1 MHQEVAKLLLYSDLG
16 ADSILIRLCE
26 IYHDWETGC
35 GEKPQQAPFGKGE
48 MDIKTI
54 LSKIKAHDENAV
66 LTLEG
71 TTGADIAHADTTIK
85 EIWESV

>member
-35 GEKPQQAPFGKGE
+35 GEKPQLVRRVYTQVKRLLDLATKYGFN
-48 MDIKTI
+48 TN
-54 LSKIKAHDENAV
+54 LWQNYLTFV
-66 LTLEG
+66 LLTNDNSFSL
-71 TTGADIAHADTTIK
+71 TA
-85 EIWESV
+85 